1 MARVWILLLSLSIV
15 GLMKQLVLVKADLP
29 AIYIFGDSTVDV
41 GTNPH
46 LSESLAQANMPFN
59 GIDYP
64 FSNATGRFSNGYNT
78 ADLIVRLLDKT
89 HSQSPPPFLSL
100 LESMANFKRDLT
112 RGANFAS
119 GGSGILDSTGNA
131 TYRKVVPL
139 GEQIQ
144 QFSTVRPNITIILGP
159 DKADKLI
166 SNSLYLISVGG
177 NDFFDYQ
184 RYNSTTMLPE
194 TFMTILLSAYATH
207 LEDLYTLGARKF
219 AIIGVPAI
227 GCCPAERVVN
237 LKLNGSDGCFEQM
250 NDLARAFYNATE
262 TLLNSFSSQFQGVKY
277 SLGNAFDF
285 TMNIINNPLV
295 FGIKE
300 VKTACCG
307 NGTLNGEGQCTPLA
321 NLCRNREE
329 YLFWD
334 FVHPTQA
341 VSWLAALTLYGGAQ
355 QFVTPM
361 NFSQLA
367 PIDI

>member
-1 MARVWILLLSLSIV
+1 MT
-15 GLMKQLVLVKADLP
+15 
-29 AIYIFGDSTVDV
+29 Y
-41 GTNPH
+41 
-46 LSESLAQANMPFN
+46 
-59 GIDYP
+59 
-64 FSNATGRFSNGYNT
+64 
-78 ADLIVRLLDKT
+78 
-89 HSQSPPPFLSL
+89 
-100 LESMANFKRDLT
+100 FKRDLT

-131 TYRKVVPL
+131 TY
-139 GEQIQ
+139 
-144 QFSTVRPNITIILGP
+144 
-159 DKADKLI
+159 
-166 SNSLYLISVGG
+166 
-177 NDFFDYQ
+177 
-184 RYNSTTMLPE
+184 
-194 TFMTILLSAYATH
+194 
-207 LEDLYTLGARKF
+207 DLYTLGARKF
-219 AIIGVPAI
+219 AIIGVPPI

-250 NDLARAFYNATE
+250 NDLARSFYNATE
-262 TLLNSFSSQFQGVKY
+262 TLLNSFTSQFQGVKY
-277 SLGNAFDF
+277 SLGNAFDL
-285 TMNIINNPLV
+285 TMTIINNPLV
-295 FGIKE
+295 FGIKD

-321 NLCRNREE
+321 NLCPNREE

>member
-15 GLMKQLVLVKADLP
+15 GLMKQLVLVEADLP

-46 LSESLAQANMPFN
+46 LSESLAQANMSFN

-89 HSQSPPPFLSL
+89 HSRSPPPFLSL
-100 LESMANFKRDLT
+100 LESMTYFKRDLT

-194 TFMTILLSAYATH
+194 TFMTILLNAYATH

-219 AIIGVPAI
+219 AIIGVPPI

-250 NDLARAFYNATE
+250 NDLARSFYNATE
-262 TLLNSFSSQFQGVKY
+262 TLLNSFTSQFQGVKY
-277 SLGNAFDF
+277 SLGNAFDL
-285 TMNIINNPLV
+285 TMTIINNPLV
-295 FGIKE
+295 FGIKD

-321 NLCRNREE
+321 NLCPNREE